1 VLSTDKG
8 RILVVDDIEENRDV
22 LRRMLEKGGHQV
34 LLAADGDAAVRQA
47 IDGRP
52 DVVILDVHMPGKD
65 GFQVC
70 RELQGLAETASIPIV
85 FLTAN
90 FAEEADRL
98 LGLELGGFDYLVKP
112 VTRAFLL
119 ARVAVMLRIRRSEE
133 EIRRLAMID
142 DFTGLF
148 TRTYVLQR
156 LAEDIDRGGTGSALA
171 MIDLDDF
178 KGCNDRHG
186 HLFGD
191 HVLKRTSEIF
201 RSNVRRYD
209 SVARF
214 GGDEFLLLHSDA
226 SEEDALATIARIRR
240 AVEVERFGSDRAT
253 NVTFSAGVA
262 ACAPGIGAEL
272 LLARADAALYAAKRS
287 GRARTI
293 SWSQLPEAEKAPHR
307 VP

>member
-1 VLSTDKG
+1 MPEAEKG
-8 RILVVDDIEENRDV
+8 RILVVDDLEENRDV

-52 DVVILDVHMPGKD
+52 DVVILDVRMPGKD

-70 RELQGLAETASIPIV
+70 RELRALAETASIPIV

-90 FAEEADRL
+90 FAEEADRI

-133 EIRRLAMID
+133 EIRRLAMYD

-156 LAEDIDRGGTGSALA
+156 LGEDIDRGGTGSVLA
-171 MIDLDDF
+171 MVDLDDF
-178 KGCNDRHG
+178 KSCNDRYG

-191 HVLKRTSEIF
+191 HVLKRTAEIF
-201 RSNVRRYD
+201 RANVRRYD

-214 GGDEFLLLHSDA
+214 GGDEFLLLHSDS
-226 SEEDALATIARIRR
+226 SEEDAVATLARIRS
-240 AVEVERFGSDRAT
+240 ALDVERFGSDQAT

-262 ACAPGIGAEL
+262 ACTPGVGAEL
-272 LLARADAALYAAKRS
+272 LLERADTALYAAKRA
-287 GRARTI
+287 GRSRTVR
-293 SWSQLPEAEKAPHR
+293 WSELPEGEKAPHR